1 MPGPDLGAELEAQ
14 FTFTALTSPSA
25 TATATGIA
33 HLPVARDP
41 HQPAPEGLFTTFMDA
56 MTWWNKETPRRR
68 WRSSTQSASPAERD
82 RARRADRQVL
92 NPQRG
97 ASDQEIEGQVV
108 SIVGRCNTD
117 TALSTDLA
125 RSPFVIVL
133 G

>member
-1 MPGPDLGAELEAQ
+1 
-14 FTFTALTSPSA
+14 
-25 TATATGIA
+25 
-33 HLPVARDP
+33 
-41 HQPAPEGLFTTFMDA
+41 MDA
-56 MTWWNKETPRRR
+56 MTWWNKRDAKASMAQQYTIGI
-68 WRSSTQSASPAERD
+68 SGGSAIVLAAPTV
-82 RARRADRQVL
+82 QVL

-125 RSPFVIVL
+125 KSPFVIVL